1 MALAHKQTPTQCAAG
16 ARHAPFSV
24 HRQAV
29 RPARRVTVSA
39 AEAEAAAPGVEL
51 VKSMSYM
58 KPVLDIEA
66 IKGVLPH
73 RHVALLAWIT

>member
-1 MALAHKQTPTQCAAG
+1 MALAQKQTPTQCAAG
-16 ARHAPFSV
+16 ARRAAFSV
-24 HRQAV
+24 HRPAV
-29 RPARRVTVSA
+29 RPARRVAVSA
-39 AEAEAAAPGVEL
+39 AETEGAAPLGAEL

-73 RHVALLAWIT
+73 R